1 MTPQRDERFP
11 KQARVVNQKDFDRVF
26 RSGLVVSDGTLVVHF
41 CRNDLPCT
49 RLGLSVSKRVGNSP
63 VRNLWKRHAREAFR
77 KLQADLP
84 VGFDLVVRP
93 RKGASPDSLRVAQS
107 LAKLSHKIQKR

>member
-41 CRNDLPCT
+41 CRNNLLRT

-63 VRNLWKRHAREAFR
+63 FRNLWKRHAREAFR
-77 KLQADLP
+77 KLQPDLP

-93 RKGASPDSLRVAQS
+93 RKGASPDAVLVAQS
-107 LAKLSHKIQKR
+107 FAKLSHKIRKR